1 MVNLTEEMKNMLKSQ
16 LTFLATTGIDGK
28 PQVGPKGS
36 LHVLDDSH
44 LIYFEHTFR
53 QAYDNL
59 SSNHLVAVA
68 VADRGAQKGFRFEGT
83 AHIHEAD
90 DFANQILDK
99 TNIFD
104 RFPRAGVVVIDV
116 ERIYKLDNTLEA
128 GIQIA

>member
-16 LTFLATTGIDGK
+16 LPFLATTGIDGK

-59 SSNHLVAVA
+59 SSNHLAAVA
-68 VADRGAQKGFRFEGT
+68 VADRGAQQGFRFEGT
-83 AHIHEAD
+83 AHIHETD
-90 DFANQILDK
+90 DLLI
-99 TNIFD
+99 IF
-104 RFPRAGVVVIDV
+104 
-116 ERIYKLDNTLEA
+116 
-128 GIQIA
+128 